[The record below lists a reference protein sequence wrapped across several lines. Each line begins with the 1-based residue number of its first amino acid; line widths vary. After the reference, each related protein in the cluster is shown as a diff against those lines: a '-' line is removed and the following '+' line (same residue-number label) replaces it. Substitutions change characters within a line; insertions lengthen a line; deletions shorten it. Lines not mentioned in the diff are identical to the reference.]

1 MAELTKEE
9 RKTKLIGT
17 IVAAVL
23 GLILVASTL
32 TIWLVYENWSVLF
45 PSKGMFYDK
54 SVEKVK
60 EKNLSEAL
68 ELVNLSIKDKE
79 NKAASYSLRADILE
93 QLGKHDEA
101 AKDLTYLAQVSPE
114 SSLDFHHRAYNL
126 IQDDGSP
133 AEIIRLES
141 MAIAINPKHPNF
153 YINRSYGYSDLKQ
166 YQKAIADCTTGL
178 ALKSPDPNVVSDL
191 LTNRAAAEYGLK
203 DYKACLKDCDA
214 ALAIKTLSIDDKQ
227 MVLLNKAPAL
237 IGIKDY
243 TNALK
248 VCDEALQI
256 VKDDQDTQLQFLEL
270 KVEALESRNDKKTK
284 DITQAARLKEECK
297 RLKAQIEVNDANTD
311 TATDTNADKGEEDEN
326 SEKDENNDD
335 IEFRDTEEDNSKGS
349 K

>member
-9 RKTKLIGT
+9 RKSKLIAT

-32 TIWLVYENWSVLF
+32 TIWLVYENWSLLF
-45 PSKGMFYDK
+45 PSKGMLYDN
-54 SVEKVK
+54 SVEKLK
-60 EKNLSEAL
+60 EKNLSAAL

-79 NKAASYSLRADILE
+79 NKAASYALRADILE

-114 SSLDFHHRAYNL
+114 SSLDFHHRAYEL

-153 YINRSYGYSDLKQ
+153 YINRSYAYSDLKQ
-166 YQKAIADCTTGL
+166 YQKAITDCTTGL
-178 ALKSPDPNVVSDL
+178 ALDSSDKNVVSDL
-191 LTNRAAAEYGLK
+191 LTNRAESEYNLAAYN
-203 DYKACLKDCDA
+203 ACIKDCDA
-214 ALAIKTLSIDDKQ
+214 ALAINSLSNDDKQ

-243 TNALK
+243 TEAIK
-248 VCDEALQI
+248 VCDEALQSI
-256 VKDDQDTQLQFLEL
+256 KDDKDTQLQFLEL
-270 KVEALESRNDKKTK
+270 KVKALEGRNDKQAK
-284 DITQAARLKEECK
+284 DLTQAARLKEECK

-311 TATDTNADKGEEDEN
+311 TATDTNADKPEADAAEDEG
-326 SEKDENNDD
+326 DENK
-335 IEFRDTEEDNSKGS
+335 EAESKEWENGE
-349 K
+349 

>member
-9 RKTKLIGT
+9 RKTKLIAT

-45 PSKGMFYDK
+45 PSKGMLYDK
-54 SVEKVK
+54 SVEKLK
-60 EKNLSEAL
+60 EKNLKQAL

-114 SSLDFHHRAYNL
+114 SSLEFHQRAYNL
-126 IQDDGSP
+126 IQDEGSP
-133 AEIIRLES
+133 AEIVRLET

-166 YQKAIADCTTGL
+166 YQKAVDDCSTGL
-178 ALKSPDPNVVSDL
+178 ALKSSDINVVSDL
-191 LTNRAAAEYGLK
+191 LTNRADAEYGLG
-203 DYKACLKDCDA
+203 DYKACLKDCDE
-214 ALAIKTLSIDDKQ
+214 ALAIKSLSDDDKQ

-237 IGIKDY
+237 IGLKAY
-243 TNALK
+243 TEAIK
-248 VCDEALQI
+248 VCDEALQSI
-256 VKDDQDTQLQFLEL
+256 KDDEDTQLQFLEL
-270 KVEALESRNDKKTK
+270 KVKALEGRKDKQAK
-284 DITQAARLKEECK
+284 DLTQAARLKEECK
-297 RLKAQIEVNDANTD
+297 RLKAHIEVNDANAD
-311 TATDTNADKGEEDEN
+311 TSIDTNTNKQEADAAEDEV
-326 SEKDENNDD
+326 DENKE
-335 IEFRDTEEDNSKGS
+335 IENKQE
-349 K
+349 

>member
-9 RKTKLIGT
+9 RKSKLIAT
-17 IVAAVL
+17 IVASVL

-54 SVEKVK
+54 SVEKLK
-60 EKNLSEAL
+60 EKNLTEAL
-68 ELVNLSIKDKE
+68 DLVNLSIKDKE

-153 YINRSYGYSDLKQ
+153 YINRSYGYSELKQ
-166 YQKAIADCTTGL
+166 YQKARADCTTGL
-178 ALKSPDPNVVSDL
+178 ALKSSDLNAVMRDL
-191 LTNRAAAEYGLK
+191 LTNKADAEYGLK
-203 DYKACLKDCDA
+203 DYKACLKDCDE
-214 ALAIKTLSIDDKQ
+214 ALAIKTLSADDKQ

-248 VCDEALQI
+248 VCDEALQL
-256 VKDDQDTQLQFLEL
+256 VKDDEDTQLQFMEL
-270 KVEALESRNDKKTK
+270 KLQTLEGRKDKKSN
-284 DITQAARLKEECK
+284 DAQAAARLKEECK
-297 RLKAQIEVNDANTD
+297 RLKAQIEINDANTD
-311 TATDTNADKGEEDEN
+311 TTTDTSADKPEADAAEVEHDGNKEVEDKQE
-326 SEKDENNDD
+326 
-335 IEFRDTEEDNSKGS
+335 
-349 K
+349 

>member
-1 MAELTKEE
+1 MDELTKEE
-9 RKTKLIGT
+9 RESKLIAT
-17 IVAAVL
+17 IVASVL

-54 SVEKVK
+54 SVEKLK
-60 EKNLSEAL
+60 EKNLTEAL
-68 ELVNLSIKDKE
+68 DLVNLSIKDKE

-153 YINRSYGYSDLKQ
+153 YINRSYGYSELKQ
-166 YQKAIADCTTGL
+166 YQKARADCTTGL
-178 ALKSPDPNVVSDL
+178 ALKSSDLNVVSDL
-191 LTNRAAAEYGLK
+191 LTNRADAEYGLK
-203 DYKACLKDCDA
+203 DYKACLKDCDE
-214 ALAIKTLSIDDKQ
+214 ALAIKTLSADDKQ

-237 IGIKDY
+237 IGLKNY
-243 TNALK
+243 TEAIK
-248 VCDEALQI
+248 VCDDALQSI
-256 VKDDQDTQLQFLEL
+256 KDDQDTQLQFLEL
-270 KVEALESRNDKKTK
+270 KVKAFEGRNDKQAK
-284 DITQAARLKEECK
+284 DALAAARLKEECK
-297 RLKAQIEVNDANTD
+297 RLKAQIEINDANTD
-311 TATDTNADKGEEDEN
+311 TTTDTSADKPEADAAEDED
-326 SEKDENNDD
+326 DENKEVENKQ
-335 IEFRDTEEDNSKGS
+335 E
-349 K
+349 